1 MKLNY
6 NDTII
11 IDPSYIRSVKD
22 SAGDNR
28 FDALKHIKTLHD
40 GDDGEFPITYTTS
53 DGEAHT
59 EWLGVDSGRIWL
71 LRAEFGCDVDIDAGP
86 SGCIT
91 GKIIDARRGE

>member
-28 FDALKHIKTLHD
+28 FDAL
-40 GDDGEFPITYTTS
+40 
-53 DGEAHT
+53 
-59 EWLGVDSGRIWL
+59 
-71 LRAEFGCDVDIDAGP
+71 AG
-86 SGCIT
+86 
-91 GKIIDARRGE
+91 